1 MFEGQEFTFECKS
14 TGATPPSVYSYGK
27 LFTFFIEDNM
37 LCKGL
42 LTISVYIIQVKNIA
56 GQQFK
61 IKKKTSLAKLFWFKV
76 EGNTLTPTEIMM
88 S

>member
-1 MFEGQEFTFECKS
+1 MNCTEAPKNLQLTLSVEESAVFEGQEVTFKCKS

-27 LFTFFIEDNM
+27 LFTFFIEDNK

-61 IKKKTSLAKLFWFKV
+61 IKKKQV
-76 EGNTLTPTEIMM
+76 
-88 S
+88 